1 MFSVHHKSGKIIEY
15 CAHTAH
21 SICGNCIIITVNCNH
36 LFILVSSFKI
46 LIDHNLLIEV
56 GRGWFVCK
64 SLNYTIRTLEE
75 CSVFNQ

>member
-46 LIDHNLLIEV
+46 LIYHNLFIEV
-56 GRGWFVCK
+56 
-64 SLNYTIRTLEE
+64 SLSMPKDELHLQNFRR
-75 CSVFNQ
+75 VFCL

>member
-21 SICGNCIIITVNCNH
+21 SICGNCITVNC

-46 LIDHNLLIEV
+46 LIDHNLMTEV
-56 GRGWFVCK
+56 GPR
-64 SLNYTIRTLEE
+64 NR
-75 CSVFNQ
+75 